1 MRMARAP
8 KGDDALTERVA
19 FRLTSADY
27 AAYKKKVAASGL
39 KPSEFFRD
47 CVLTNRTEII
57 ARPVMDDERRQ
68 ALFLLS
74 KASNNINQLAHRA
87 NADQVAGIIGDR
99 TYRDVLDS
107 LNSLFGYLKAMSDA
121 G

>member
-1 MRMARAP
+1 MARTP

-19 FRLTSADY
+19 FRLTAGDY
-27 AAYKKKVAASGL
+27 AAYKAKVAESGL

-47 CVLTNRTEII
+47 CVLTNRTQII
-57 ARPVMDDERRQ
+57 ARPVMDEERRQ

-87 NADQVAGIIGDR
+87 NSDHAAGIIDSR
-99 TYRDVLDS
+99 TYRDVLDA
-107 LNSLFGYLKAMSDA
+107 LNSLSGYLKAVADA
-121 G
+121 R